1 MVSRNK
7 SPSLFGFAI
16 FRTYLSFLPHSPG
29 LSHMVVPFV
38 YCKGTLPRSEIH
50 QVEHLPSG
58 GTFSNSSTGMDA
70 SFYQRYYGHW
80 DPNYLI
86 HFPGRAKLSSIYFW
100 WQHVY
105 LKYYFPASQRKLR
118 DPGSIPKS
126 GRSPGEGNGTPFQV
140 LLSGKSH
147 GRRSLGGC
155 SPWGCKDS
163 DTTERLHFDFDFRF
177 QFSVLHCSFVIIQI

>member
-105 LKYYFPASQRKLR
+105 LKYYFLMPSANIQNDITFKIDICVILNQEGMNNIYDKLN
-118 DPGSIPKS
+118 PIK
-126 GRSPGEGNGTPFQV
+126 Q
-140 LLSGKSH
+140 
-147 GRRSLGGC
+147 
-155 SPWGCKDS
+155 
-163 DTTERLHFDFDFRF
+163 
-177 QFSVLHCSFVIIQI
+177 